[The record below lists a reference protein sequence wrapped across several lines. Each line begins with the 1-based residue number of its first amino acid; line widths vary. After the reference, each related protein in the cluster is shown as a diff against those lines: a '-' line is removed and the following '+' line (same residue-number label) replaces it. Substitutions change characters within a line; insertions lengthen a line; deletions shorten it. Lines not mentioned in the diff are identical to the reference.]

1 MKLLCILL
9 PIAYRRYRMHCP
21 TDTIGGN
28 WFVGIIS
35 TNIATVVYNGA
46 I

>member
-1 MKLLCILL
+1 MKLLCFLL
-9 PIAYRRYRMHCP
+9 PIAYRNCP